1 MKKILLPILLGF
13 ALVAVS
19 CQSKLEI
26 PQKGVVAYENFYASD
41 DDAQAA
47 ITDMYANYIS
57 NVGGTEGIDNPEQV
71 MLNYSS
77 DDILAAGGHA
87 ADHEPFR
94 NFCEFRYDDAN
105 GTLKSAYQRYYYA
118 IYHANL
124 VISNFTDENRY
135 NEAPKHTTDYTKQ
148 VVAEAR
154 VMRAYLHM
162 MAALIWNCPPILDRL
177 YDADELPVN
186 AESQKQVLD
195 WVIDQC
201 DIAIKS
207 GALPKRNG
215 TGDKNATARMSVG
228 FAQFVAGKAAMFNDD
243 PATARKYLKDLIQS
257 GDYALVP
264 SEDYWTNF
272 HVAGDGGVE
281 KIFEPNECADQ
292 DYMKGYGAYQRTRW
306 MVANVFCWR
315 SDHLASNPNVH
326 NGFQGWNGGA
336 IQNDFAEKFLA
347 HDGDSPRRRACF
359 LTEEEWLYEMEW
371 SGSDVINGKDKKYGY
386 FVYKT
391 KVNADGSEEV
401 EKDKDGEPI
410 IDWDKTVRSDEPLTR
425 EQKLGDPNRGIKSA
439 DGVFSH
445 GPYFEWKHMV
455 YTNPPAILTGG
466 KEYPSDHIPYLG
478 YAQNGTNFKVARYAE
493 ALLLYAEACIGSS
506 EEADGLKAL
515 QDVQRRSGS
524 GKVSDKLTWAAVA
537 EEKQYEMWFE
547 SCRFLDLVRWAKK
560 GLVNLD
566 DVFNKSKIHATATT
580 VKDEYFIKGK
590 PGYKT
595 YHKLFTVPCQ
605 LTYNDFVV
613 GKNEYFPFPLDV
625 KNANPNLHDVLGWA
639 K

>member
-1 MKKILLPILLGF
+1 M
-13 ALVAVS
+13 AVS

-26 PQKGVVAYENFYASD
+26 PQKGVVAYDNFYAND
-41 DDAQAA
+41 DDALAA

-71 MLNYSS
+71 ILNYSS

-135 NEAPKHTTDYTKQ
+135 NEAPKHTSDFTKQ

-162 MAALIWNCPPILDRL
+162 MTALLWNCPPILDRL

-195 WVIDQC
+195 WVVSEC
-201 DIAIKS
+201 DKAIKS
-207 GALPKRNG
+207 GSLPKRNG
-215 TGDKNATARMSVG
+215 KGDKNATARMSVG

-243 PATARKYLKDLIQS
+243 PATARKYLKDLITS
-257 GDYALVP
+257 GDYDLVP
-264 SEDYWTNF
+264 SEEYWTNF
-272 HVAGDGGVE
+272 HISGDGGVE

-315 SDHLASNPNVH
+315 SDHLASNPKVH
-326 NGFQGWNGGA
+326 DGFQGWNGGA

-347 HDGDSPRRRACF
+347 HDGDSPRRKACF
-359 LTEEEWLYEMEW
+359 LTEDEWLYEMDW
-371 SGSDVINGKDKKYGY
+371 AAS
-386 FVYKT
+386 
-391 KVNADGSEEV
+391 KVNNGTLEEKKADP
-401 EKDKDGEPI
+401 D
-410 IDWDKTVRSDEPLTR
+410 
-425 EQKLGDPNRGIKSA
+425 RGIKSA

-524 GKVSDKLTWAAVA
+524 GKISEKLTWAAVA

-580 VKDEYFIKGK
+580 VKDEFFIEGK
-590 PGYKT
+590 PGYQK
-595 YHKLFTVPCQ
+595 YHKLFTVPCE
-605 LTYNDFVV
+605 LVYKDFVV